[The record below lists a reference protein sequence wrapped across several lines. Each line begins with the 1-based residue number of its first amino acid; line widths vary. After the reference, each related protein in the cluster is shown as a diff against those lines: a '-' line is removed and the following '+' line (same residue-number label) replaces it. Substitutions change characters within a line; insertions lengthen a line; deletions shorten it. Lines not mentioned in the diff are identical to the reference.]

1 MHRPCTYQVSLCNT
15 IRFAGFGSLTDG
27 LRARPGRTGGA
38 GAPLLPLPYDLTTV
52 LHYYLT
58 TLLPYYITTLAP
70 CYPTNPTTVLP
81 YYRATVL
88 PCYRASVLPCYRA
101 TVLPC
106 YRTTSPGAPLQPHET
121 MAAGGVAGAVS
132 AVLSQPIDVVRANRR
147 T

>member
-1 MHRPCTYQVSLCNT
+1 MHIPCIYQVSLCNA

-38 GAPLLPLPYDLTTV
+38 GAPLLPLPCDLTTV

-88 PCYRASVLPCYRA
+88 PCYRA
-101 TVLPC
+101 TVLPYYLTRRAAAASRDDGGGRRGWC
-106 YRTTSPGAPLQPHET
+106 GECGAEPTDRCGASQHEN
-121 MAAGGVAGAVS
+121 MIHDGMG
-132 AVLSQPIDVVRANRR
+132 
-147 T
+147 